1 MKPLLSAWVY
11 AHDNGDVEWTVR
23 SHPTA
28 EAMGLA
34 PVISGGRIRAAHP
47 DEQTT
52 CTPDDVEVCL
62 TVLAARLE
70 RLADS
75 ACWSFDLF

>member
-1 MKPLLSAWVY
+1 VRALLSAWIY
-11 AHDNGDVEWTVR
+11 SHDNGDVEWTVR

-47 DEQTT
+47 DVQAASI
-52 CTPDDVEVCL
+52 PDDVEVAI

-75 ACWSFDLF
+75 ACWTLDLF